1 MFKVFEKN
9 ADIYR
14 KRKYIIG
21 GIMSI
26 NINSEA
32 SCRKAYLNYH
42 CYGNSMGVSASEM
55 GQITEVWKDRIS
67 SWQGTVSNDENEYE
81 FDDSEFTASRNA
93 GKAQAQEQ
101 TGYEGGKGDTVTRG
115 VTDGLAGAGGAL
127 LSTGALNGALNSVST
142 GIGKTIG
149 KGWSKVIGEKATSKG
164 ASQALDKG
172 VTNNDC
178 KASWIVAA
186 PLSAATGVRYQ
197 ADKPNKEQ
205 KEACDELLNEMG
217 NQQSNLMAAQDEMA
231 VMSEEIIALADE
243 AEMMNEE
250 ANEQIEEQKTEY
262 DMYLATY
269 EQLKEKAE
277 SGQPLTE
284 TEKAL
289 YEEVVGLLGETGSR
303 VAETQD
309 ETGEEV
315 TELYDDM
322 GTYQEGYDYAAD
334 TMATAEGIT
343 DFAESFDETTQT
355 MCYVEAGAQTLNAA
369 SGAKAGL
376 QAGKFAASGGWFT
389 AWAWAFAA
397 MGATGAATSGV
408 GAAEQFKWAGDVGGE
423 IAAREATQDLN
434 KGTMDTYTE
443 EIDAYD
449 GMMTGVEEL
458 ELEIPE
464 DIEAPEDTAL
474 PATAGAQEEEKPK
487 KPVKEEEQ

>member
-1 MFKVFEKN
+1 
-9 ADIYR
+9 
-14 KRKYIIG
+14 
-21 GIMSI
+21 MSI

-42 CYGNSMGVSASEM
+42 CYGNSMNISASEM
-55 GQITEVWKDRIS
+55 GDITETWKDKLT
-67 SWQGTVSNDENEYE
+67 SWQNTMLDDENEYE

-101 TGYEGGKGDTVTRG
+101 TGYEGGKGDTITRG
-115 VTDGLAGAGGAL
+115 VTDGVMAVGGAAVNQF
-127 LSTGALNGALNSVST
+127 GAKMLGS
-142 GIGKTIG
+142 GINKATDKLTSSSIN
-149 KGWSKVIGEKATSKG
+149 KLGEKG
-164 ASQALDKG
+164 AKAE
-172 VTNNDC
+172 NNVGNRG
-178 KASWIVAA
+178 WIVAA
-186 PLSAATGVRYQ
+186 PLSAATGVRYK

-231 VMSEEIIALADE
+231 YMSGEIVTLADE
-243 AEMMNEE
+243 AQFMYED
-250 ANEQIEEQKTEY
+250 ANDEIEEEKTEY

-289 YEEVVGLLGETGSR
+289 YEEVVGLLGETGS
-303 VAETQD
+303 VIQGIEDDAKKEKTKIF
-309 ETGEEV
+309 
-315 TELYDDM
+315 DDM

-369 SGAKAGL
+369 SGAKAAV
-376 QAGKFAASGGWFT
+376 QAGKFAASGGWTT
-389 AWAWAFAA
+389 AWAWAFSA
-397 MGATGAATSGV
+397 MGATGFATSTA
-408 GAAEQFKWAGDVGGE
+408 GAIEQGKWAGEVGGE

-434 KGTMDTYTE
+434 NVTMDTYNE
-443 EIDAYD
+443 EIDGYELVMA
-449 GMMTGVEEL
+449 GVDEL
-458 ELEIPE
+458 AVEIPKE
-464 DIEAPEDTAL
+464 IEAPEDTAL
-474 PATAGAQEEEKPK
+474 PTTAGSTENTGLPATTGTTEDKEPK

>member
-1 MFKVFEKN
+1 
-9 ADIYR
+9 
-14 KRKYIIG
+14 
-21 GIMSI
+21 MSI

-101 TGYEGGKGDTVTRG
+101 TGYEGGKGDTITRG
-115 VTDGLAGAGGAL
+115 VTDGVMAVGGAAVNQF
-127 LSTGALNGALNSVST
+127 GAKMLGS
-142 GIGKTIG
+142 GINKATDKLTSSSIN
-149 KGWSKVIGEKATSKG
+149 KLGEKG
-164 ASQALDKG
+164 AKAE
-172 VTNNDC
+172 NNVGNRG
-178 KASWIVAA
+178 WIVAA

-250 ANEQIEEQKTEY
+250 ANDEIEEQKTEY

>member
-1 MFKVFEKN
+1 
-9 ADIYR
+9 
-14 KRKYIIG
+14 
-21 GIMSI
+21 MSI

-115 VTDGLAGAGGAL
+115 ITDGAAGVAGAAVTAFGDKVMVGAVGKLAGGM
-127 LSTGALNGALNSVST
+127 V
-142 GIGKTIG
+142 GKTVG
-149 KGWSKVIGEKATSKG
+149 KVGAKKGAEAMAKSEKAAG
-164 ASQALDKG
+164 NG
-172 VTNNDC
+172 
-178 KASWIVAA
+178 SWIVAA

-369 SGAKAGL
+369 SGGKAAL

-423 IAAREATQDLN
+423 IAAREATQELN
-434 KGTMDTYTE
+434 TGTMDTYTE

-474 PATAGAQEEEKPK
+474 PVTAGAQEEEKPK